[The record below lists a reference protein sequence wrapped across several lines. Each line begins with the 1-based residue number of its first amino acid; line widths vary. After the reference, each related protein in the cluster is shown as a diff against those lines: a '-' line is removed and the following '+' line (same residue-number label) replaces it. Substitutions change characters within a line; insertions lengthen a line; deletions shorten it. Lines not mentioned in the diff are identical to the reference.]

1 MKHTKI
7 TTKYQAVSV
16 FIIALLGCLL
26 VAPSLVLAT
35 GETMDV
41 NISNPRVD
49 GAYFKFEIQ
58 VKRTNAWAGGLGN
71 CDFYFN
77 RNAAAFTGDPS
88 YENLNAGIL
97 GEPDYTFSVQ
107 IIGGQL
113 KAGIY
118 IPAGPPPSNPW
129 TPTLNVYEDLCTV
142 VYQIDATA
150 QSGVTWDQL
159 NSGFLTIYTETITP
173 TYYGSGDILVV
184 PPTPPTASVTTPTG
198 TQSWDV
204 TINYTLTD
212 PNGDNATIIVEYSQ
226 DGGVNWSN
234 ATMGSGGDGV
244 ANLTTSSGGTAHT
257 YVWDSFTDLGYTNQ
271 DDIQIK
277 ITPSDT
283 NPGTPDQTT
292 NFTVNNP
299 NTPPTALVTTPTGT
313 QTHDVTIEYTLS
325 DPGPGSET
333 ATIVVQYS
341 DDGGLTWNN
350 ATMGT
355 GGDGLTG
362 LITSPSPG
370 TAHTYVWDS
379 FADIPNTNQDDIRI
393 KITPSD
399 TYLGTP
405 DETINFTVDNQNQ
418 PPTASVTTPST
429 TQSGDV
435 TISYTLT
442 DEESNSV
449 DIAVEYS
456 QDGGTSGS
464 WQNATMVTG
473 QGDGVSD
480 LTTSPSPGTAHTYVW
495 NSFADI
501 PNTNQDDIR
510 IKITPTDIQ
519 PGTADETT
527 NFSVNNLLN
536 ISISPAIELM
546 KGGETVTYNVN
557 IAGVNFM
564 GGFEIE
570 INYSTSDFSSAN
582 LSEGTFLIGVGS
594 TLWFLT
600 GSAGSY
606 VANCAILGSTSGASG
621 SGNLFTIDLTTAAS
635 VTGGLVDPVSDNLT
649 LPSVTLR
656 DVNNQPITYASV
668 TGATIIIDTEPPTEN
683 INEPAVGVYYNT
695 APSFAT
701 FGFGDNYDLDGIY
714 YQMDGYGGSWTAI
727 ATGISGTSWNNG
739 SSAWAIP
746 VFAALSEGTHII
758 YFKATDDA
766 GNVEGEAGEWSWQFY
781 KDTTDPT
788 MEAIAEAQGVYF
800 NTAPSFA
807 NFGFDD
813 GQALDDGW
821 YQMDSFATGSWTTL
835 FTNDADNEWNDD
847 GWVLPTAAWNPLN
860 EGTHTIYFKATDD
873 AGNVE
878 GEAGEWSWQFYK
890 DTTDPTMEAIAEA
903 QGVYYNTVPSF
914 ANFGFDDGQA
924 LDDGWY
930 QMDSFAA
937 GSWTPLFTNDA
948 DTEWNDDGW
957 TLSTAVW
964 NALNEGTHT
973 IYFKATDDATNV
985 EGEAGEWIW
994 QFYKD
999 TTPPAITYNY
1009 PATAGGATDWYS
1021 ADPGN
1026 VINID
1031 FVWVANSPL
1040 DYAKYKIG
1048 AGSWVAIFTA
1058 DQSSD
1063 YATEWGILWTSLAE
1077 GENQISIE
1085 VADIAGNV
1093 VTHDYAAS
1101 ISGFLFKKDTTDPDP
1116 VTGLSAQ
1123 TTNNANNSVVL
1134 SWTNPVTDVSQ
1145 IQIWAKGF
1153 GDYPEYDDG
1162 TGSSPSIPADPDAAP
1177 SAGWINIHNA
1187 NIQSYTWNTISSTP
1201 ITVRD
1206 FYYFAIYVED
1216 LAGNYS
1222 SVESDSALCYWL
1234 GDTDSDGNVDAAD
1247 IAVLGSAFGT
1257 SHGEGSYNNVVDVGP
1272 TTDMSRIA
1280 RPTTD
1285 NVIDFEDLIVFAM
1298 NYGNTV
1304 NRGEGEGGPEINPI
1318 SLVLTAYIEDGQL
1331 IAELELGDNEGF
1343 VKGLRIPIIFGAD
1356 LTVESVEQGD
1366 IWSDEDFFIYTD
1378 KDNVVEING
1387 SALGNSA
1394 VIEGNGSVARIT
1406 FNISGNNVDIEFGEA
1421 IARTV
1426 ENEEIEVICSG
1437 STGIDIGEIIPAT
1450 YQLHQNYPN
1459 PFDGRTEIK
1468 FDLPKPSHVRISV
1481 YNVKGQLVDVLV
1493 DKEFRPGYHSTY
1505 WSCNDLSAGIYFYII
1520 ETENYIKIKK
1530 MMLLR

>member
-1 MKHTKI
+1 MVAGQGDG
-7 TTKYQAVSV
+7 TT
-16 FIIALLGCLL
+16 C
-26 VAPSLVLAT
+26 LAT
-35 GETMDV
+35 
-41 NISNPRVD
+41 SP
-49 GAYFKFEIQ
+49 
-58 VKRTNAWAGGLGN
+58 
-71 CDFYFN
+71 
-77 RNAAAFTGDPS
+77 
-88 YENLNAGIL
+88 
-97 GEPDYTFSVQ
+97 
-107 IIGGQL
+107 
-113 KAGIY
+113 
-118 IPAGPPPSNPW
+118 
-129 TPTLNVYEDLCTV
+129 
-142 VYQIDATA
+142 
-150 QSGVTWDQL
+150 
-159 NSGFLTIYTETITP
+159 
-173 TYYGSGDILVV
+173 
-184 PPTPPTASVTTPTG
+184 
-198 TQSWDV
+198 
-204 TINYTLTD
+204 
-212 PNGDNATIIVEYSQ
+212 
-226 DGGVNWSN
+226 
-234 ATMGSGGDGV
+234 
-244 ANLTTSSGGTAHT
+244 GGTAHT
-257 YVWDSFTDLGYTNQ
+257 YVWDSFANLGYTTQ
-271 DDIQIK
+271 PDIRIK

-283 NPGTPDQTT
+283 QTGTAGETGD
-292 NFTVNNP
+292 FTVNNP

-313 QTHDVTIEYTLS
+313 QTHDVTVEYTLS

-333 ATIVVQYS
+333 ATIVVEYS
-341 DDGGLTWNN
+341 QNGASGPWTA
-350 ATMGT
+350 ATMVAGQ
-355 GGDGLTG
+355 GDGTSG
-362 LITSPSPG
+362 LATSPGG

-379 FADIPNTNQDDIRI
+379 FANIPNTNQDDIRI

-399 TYLGTP
+399 TDLGTP
-405 DETINFTVDNQNQ
+405 GETINFTVDNLNQ
-418 PPTASVTTPST
+418 PPTASVTTPIN

-435 TISYTLT
+435 TISYTLSDPDGDNAT
-442 DEESNSV
+442 
-449 DIAVEYS
+449 IAVEYS
-456 QDGGTSGS
+456 ENGGANGS

-473 QGDGVSD
+473 QGDGVSG

-536 ISISPAIELM
+536 ISISPATELM
-546 KGGETVTYNVN
+546 KGGETVTYSVN

-570 INYSTSDFSSAN
+570 INYSTTDFSSAI
-582 LSEGTFLIGVGS
+582 LGEGTFLSDVGGVGS
-594 TLWFLT
+594 TWWYVT

-714 YQMDGYGGSWTAI
+714 YQMDVYGGSWTAI

-788 MEAIAEAQGVYF
+788 MEAIAEAQGVY
-800 NTAPSFA
+800 
-807 NFGFDD
+807 
-813 GQALDDGW
+813 
-821 YQMDSFATGSWTTL
+821 
-835 FTNDADNEWNDD
+835 
-847 GWVLPTAAWNPLN
+847 
-860 EGTHTIYFKATDD
+860 
-873 AGNVE
+873 
-878 GEAGEWSWQFYK
+878 
-890 DTTDPTMEAIAEA
+890 
-903 QGVYYNTVPSF
+903 YNTVPSF

-937 GSWTPLFTNDA
+937 GSWTTLFTNDA

-957 TLSTAVW
+957 TLPTAVW

-999 TTPPAITYNY
+999 TIPPAITYNY

-1093 VTHDYAAS
+1093 VNHDYAAS

-1123 TTNNANNSVVL
+1123 TTDVANNSVGL
-1134 SWTNPVTDVSQ
+1134 SWTNPGTDVSQ

-1153 GDYPEYDDG
+1153 GGYPEYDDDGG
-1162 TGSSPSIPADPDAAP
+1162 TSPSIPADPGAA
-1177 SAGWINIHNA
+1177 STAGWTNVNNA
-1187 NIQSYTWNTISSTP
+1187 NINEYTHTP
-1201 ITVRD
+1201 AGRD
-1206 FYYFAIYVED
+1206 FFYYAVYVED

-1222 SVESDSALCYWL
+1222 SVKSDSSLCYWL
-1234 GDTDSDGNVDAAD
+1234 GDTYSDGNVNSAD
-1247 IAVLGSAFGT
+1247 VSVLGSAFGT
-1257 SHGEGSYNNVVDVGP
+1257 SHGEDGYNNFVDVGP

-1298 NYGNTV
+1298 NYENTV
-1304 NRGEGEGGPEINPI
+1304 NGGKGGQVPKINPI
-1318 SLVLTAYIEDGQL
+1318 SLVLTTHIEDGQL
-1331 IAELELGDNEGF
+1331 IAELELGDNQGF

-1366 IWSDEDFFIYTD
+1366 IWSNEDFFIYTD
-1378 KDNVVEING
+1378 KDKVVEING
-1387 SALGNSA
+1387 SALGNTTI
-1394 VIEGNGSVARIT
+1394 IEGNGSVATIT

-1421 IARTV
+1421 SARTV
-1426 ENEEIEVICSG
+1426 ENEEIEIICTEP
-1437 STGIDIGEIIPAT
+1437 TGVDIGEIIPST
-1450 YQLHQNYPN
+1450 FQLHQNYPN
-1459 PFDGRTEIK
+1459 PFDSRTEIK
-1468 FDLPKPSHVRISV
+1468 FDLTKASHVRISV
-1481 YNVKGQLVDVLV
+1481 YNIKGQLIDVLV
-1493 DKEFRPGYHSTY
+1493 DEEIGPGYHNTY
-1505 WSCNDLSAGIYFYII
+1505 WSGTDLSSGIYFYLI
-1520 ETENYIKIKK
+1520 ETENYTKIKK
-1530 MMLLR
+1530 MMLVR